1 MFDLTRVTMESK
13 DNIHPNYMLSPN
25 MLCINSIHLIGSNY
39 AQWLKLLRSEEKI
52 FTFLLMIF
60 PSVDPKY
67 DDWGVEDA

>member
-1 MFDLTRVTMESK
+1 M
-13 DNIHPNYMLSPN
+13 
-25 MLCINSIHLIGSNY
+25 
-39 AQWLKLLRSEEKI
+39 AQAVKVRRKKN